1 MYQSPWVERSSSW
14 PPFSA
19 GTCPSSIFSTRKL
32 MSLCLATIHCS
43 LRVNTELEMGWG
55 CHCSV
60 RGPLGPATALGLVIA
75 RKTLFGKQF
84 LQDEGRVDPFHS
96 LTFSFKTVFPQ
107 TLTCAHSV
115 FPSVQ
120 ILRGMHHPNLGT
132 SRLLHLSLPLH
143 LLDLCLKLQLQPQG
157 GSEMLQRA
165 LGMLSA
171 LMEPVNWPGVCSF
184 FPIYFND
191 FLKLVRCP

>member
-1 MYQSPWVERSSSW
+1 MPPSTAARGLIQSWRWDGAVT
-14 PPFSA
+14 A
-19 GTCPSSIFSTRKL
+19 
-32 MSLCLATIHCS
+32 
-43 LRVNTELEMGWG
+43 V
-55 CHCSV
+55 
-60 RGPLGPATALGLVIA
+60 GPLGPATALGLVIA

-107 TLTCAHSV
+107 TLTCAHSF